1 MPDQMHGPKTG
12 DLDELDNVL
21 SQFRAAIRPPGA
33 GSSARRVPP
42 LVGCD
47 GAVPARVQ
55 ERGNRVPAVAVLRK
69 TMQEKYRRPVDR
81 PSVTHVENE
90 PVPGKTGDPLCAHQ
104 TPFSAT
110 TRTVAREVT
119 DPGGKFPAFV
129 L

>member
-1 MPDQMHGPKTG
+1 MPGQQDV
-12 DLDELDNVL
+12 ELL
-21 SQFRAAIRPPGA
+21 GR
-33 GSSARRVPP
+33 
-42 LVGCD
+42 LVGYPVAD
-47 GAVPARVQ
+47 TLEHLERVWARDEPRG
-55 ERGNRVPAVAVLRK
+55 ERGALGSERVPAVAVLRK

-110 TRTVAREVT
+110 TRRVAREVT